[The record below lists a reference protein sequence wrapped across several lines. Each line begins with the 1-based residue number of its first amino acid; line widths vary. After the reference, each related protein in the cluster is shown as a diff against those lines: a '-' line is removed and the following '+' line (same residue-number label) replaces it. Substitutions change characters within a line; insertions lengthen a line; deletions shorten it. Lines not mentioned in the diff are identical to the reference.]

1 MLCVQIVNQANMQLE
16 QVGHHVQSVILDTF
30 RALHGVIVMLVQ
42 KARKRQAGVCVRRV
56 LQEKQ
61 IRQKLSNRAG
71 NVTRASML
79 KVLANSTACRVVQ
92 ALIRTV
98 KEHQLVNHVMKV
110 STRH

>member
-1 MLCVQIVNQANMQLE
+1 VNQANTLLE
-16 QVGHHVQSVILDTF
+16 KVGHHVQSVILDTF
-30 RALHGVIVMLVQ
+30 RALPGVIVKLVQ

-79 KVLANSTACRVVQ
+79 KVLAN
-92 ALIRTV
+92 
-98 KEHQLVNHVMKV
+98 
-110 STRH
+110 